1 MTAKPLPAVK
11 AAIVTG
17 SSRGIGAATAR
28 RLARDGYAVAVNCV
42 VRTDLAGAV
51 VNDIEAAGGRAIWV
65 QADVS
70 DPKAVRK
77 LFASC
82 AEAFGGVD
90 SVVANAGIQRLG
102 RFTDMKDDDFDRL
115 MAVNVKGGFNTLREA
130 ARQVRDEGRI
140 VALASSVTQMG
151 SPAYG
156 PYAASKAAQGMYI
169 SALAKELEGRGIAVN
184 AVAPGT
190 TDTPLFTAG
199 KTSELIAQWAART
212 PHKRLG
218 TPDDLADVI
227 SLLCQPNAAW
237 INGQVIYA
245 NGGLI

>member
-90 SVVANAGIQRLG
+90 AVVANAGVQRLG

-151 SPAYG
+151 PPAYG